1 MQLFFIIMAVIS
13 GVLLVITLTMLA
25 VECEIQMRRTAP
37 AKTPEW
43 IAVSRMPSARLT
55 ISEYNRLVKAQKKTR
70 LGQSRVRVF

>member
-1 MQLFFIIMAVIS
+1 MQLFFILMAIIS
-13 GVLLVITLTMLA
+13 GALLVITLIMLA
-25 VECEIQMRRTAP
+25 VECEAEMRRTAP

-43 IAVSRMPSARLT
+43 MAVKAMPSARLT